1 MCERICG
8 IFIKL
13 LVCLRSLKQAETV
26 GYWSDIVLST
36 YDLSQ
41 RSPMFPKCSS
51 VNTRQKYALVVNVT
65 LYLSDMY
72 ILTSFIQIFCVLS
85 LLLNIELF
93 KN

>member
-8 IFIKL
+8 IFIN
-13 LVCLRSLKQAETV
+13 LRSLKQAETV
-26 GYWSDIVLST
+26 GYWSDIVLSP

-65 LYLSDMY
+65 IYLSDMY

>member
-26 GYWSDIVLST
+26 SYWSDIVLSP
-36 YDLSQ
+36 YDLSK
-41 RSPMFPKCSS
+41 RNLMFPKMSS
-51 VNTRQKYALVVNVT
+51 VNTRQKYALVLMSR
-65 LYLSDMY
+65 LYT
-72 ILTSFIQIFCVLS
+72 LTSSIQIFRVLS